1 MNEENKIIE
10 SGTLNEL
17 AAPAKE
23 LASSAKDY
31 LDLRIDELKLA
42 SIEALSCGMG
52 RFLNG
57 IMLISLLIITSML
70 LSFAAIL
77 VFGELIGNYALAASI
92 VAGIFLLITI
102 IFFALRKKMFVNTFI
117 RLFTPIFFD
126 DEKNQ

>member
-1 MNEENKIIE
+1 MSEENKIIDG
-10 SGTLNEL
+10 GTLNEL

-31 LDLRIDELKLA
+31 LDLRVDELKLA
-42 SIEALSCGMG
+42 TIEALSCGLG

-57 IMLISLLIITSML
+57 ILLISLLIITAML

-77 VFGELIGNYALAASI
+77 VFGAIIGNYAIAASI
-92 VAGIFLLITI
+92 VAGFFLILTI
-102 IFFALRKKMFVNTFI
+102 ILFALRKKMFVNSFI

-126 DEKNQ
+126 DEKNN